1 MDLRPQ
7 VVIVGAGFAGLNAAK
22 ALRRADAD
30 VTVVDQNNYHT
41 FAPLLYQVATAGL
54 DAAEVARQ
62 VRAIFR
68 RQRNLEFRQGR
79 VLAVDLAERVVRL
92 SGGGRVP
99 FDYLVLAAGATSSDF
114 GVPGVR
120 EHAFF
125 LKTLTE
131 AVNLRSHVL
140 EQFER
145 AARDPEALFDG
156 SLTFVIAG
164 GGPTGVELAGA
175 LAELC
180 GKVLTRDFP
189 TIPRDAVRVVLLE
202 MRDHLLDGFGA
213 RSRAYA
219 QRLLARRGVE
229 VRLGAAVEAVDEGR
243 VALRGAVG
251 LPCRTL
257 IWVGGVRGEALAE
270 SLGVP
275 LAAGG
280 RVPTAADL
288 RLPQAPRV
296 LVAGD
301 LAAPPGARLPQTAPV
316 AIQQGRHAG
325 REIARR
331 LHDKPARPFRYL
343 DKGRMA
349 IIGRS
354 AGVAELSRLLLGVR
368 ARGFAGWL
376 AWLLVHLIYLPGY
389 RNRAG
394 ALLDWAHNYLTW
406 ERHTRLITPMVP
418 SPGDAGGG
426 NVGSRPA
433 PGGGVEENGP
443 EKRT

>member
-1 MDLRPQ
+1 MELRPQ
-7 VVIVGAGFAGLNAAK
+7 VVIVGAGFAGINAAK
-22 ALRRADAD
+22 ALRGADAD
-30 VTVVDQNNYHT
+30 ITVVDQNNYHT

-54 DAAEVARQ
+54 DVAEVARQ

-68 RQRNLEFRQGR
+68 RQRNLAFRQGR
-79 VLAVDLAERVVRL
+79 VAAVDLEDRVVRL
-92 SGGGRVP
+92 SGGVRLP

-120 EHAFF
+120 DYAFF

-131 AVNLRSHVL
+131 AVNLRSHIL
-140 EQFER
+140 EQFEL

-156 SLTFVIAG
+156 SLTFVIVG

-180 GKVLTRDFP
+180 SKVLAWDFP
-189 TIPRDAVRVVLLE
+189 TVPRDAVRIVLLE
-202 MRDHLLDGFGA
+202 MRDHLLDGFDVRSQDYA
-213 RSRAYA
+213 R
-219 QRLLARRGVE
+219 QLLARRGVE
-229 VRLGAAVEAVDEGR
+229 VRLATAVGAVHKGR
-243 VALRGAVG
+243 VDLPGSVA

-270 SLGVP
+270 RLGVP

-280 RVPTAADL
+280 RVPTAPDL
-288 RLPQAPRV
+288 SLPQAPRV

-301 LAAPPGARLPQTAPV
+301 LAAPPGRRLPQTAPV
-316 AIQQGRHAG
+316 AIQEGRHVG
-325 REIARR
+325 REIADR
-331 LHDKPARPFRYL
+331 LRGKSPRPFRFL

-354 AGVAELSRLLLGVR
+354 AGIAELSPRLLGVR
-368 ARGFAGWL
+368 ARGYAGWL

-389 RNRAG
+389 RNRIG

-406 ERHTRLITPMVP
+406 ERHTRLITPMMP
-418 SPGDAGGG
+418 SPGDTIGG
-426 NVGSRPA
+426 NVASRSGS
-433 PGGGVEENGP
+433 GGGDEKSGP
-443 EKRT
+443 KRRT